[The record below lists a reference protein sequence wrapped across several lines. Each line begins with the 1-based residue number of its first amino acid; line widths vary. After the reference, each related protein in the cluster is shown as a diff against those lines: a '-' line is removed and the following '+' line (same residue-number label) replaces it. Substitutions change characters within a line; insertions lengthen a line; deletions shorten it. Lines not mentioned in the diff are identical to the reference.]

1 MLFRS
6 WNRNIKQIEV
16 RTPGMNSGLTFY
28 RVNVDYRMELKAK
41 GRKSE
46 SCGKVLNTPITSER
60 DTKETEH
67 PWP

>member
-1 MLFRS
+1 
-6 WNRNIKQIEV
+6 
-16 RTPGMNSGLTFY
+16 MNSGLTFY